1 MLQVTW
7 MRRSLVLSR
16 PLQLRFPAEYNEITS
31 GIEIALSLRKDPIEQ
46 RVLDTNAEK
55 DLSYTATDV

>member
-7 MRRSLVLSR
+7 MRRSPVLSR

-31 GIEIALSLRKDPIEQ
+31 GIEIALSRRKDPIEQ
-46 RVLDTNAEK
+46 HVLDTNVEK
-55 DLSYTATDV
+55 QLSYTATDV